1 MTFGEPLR
9 LDFLPWEYARL
20 GSAEDRERQAERQAR
35 LGGSL
40 SLAGD
45 VYVAE
50 SAAVYCDELTMGERS
65 YIAAHAYVTG
75 HISLGAD
82 STINPFCVVR
92 GRVTIGD
99 AVRIGAH
106 TSLLAFNH
114 GTAPGR
120 PIFQQPHTALG
131 ITIGDDVWIGSNV
144 TILDGITIGPH
155 SIIGAGAV
163 VTKDVPAN
171 TITAGNPARVLRTRT
186 PDTEPPADLTLAAG
200 STTPAHP
207 APASSAPPDPTRA
220 ALPTR
225 AASSATPA
233 QPSGSVLPS
242 TPTAAPAQDAAELA
256 DRLAAFAARAREQA
270 DDVLRRCWDG
280 ERFVDRPG
288 LDHEPAI
295 RPWCDA
301 VEIADLLLRRTPDGH
316 TRDDLVRRLRAR
328 QDPETGLVSPGDLAD
343 AGLDVPATD
352 KLSVLE
358 GPASY
363 HILCVGYALQLLD
376 SCFEHPIKI
385 DFAPGEP
392 ERQLDNLPWARQ
404 AWSAGSGIDALGTA
418 LARNLKDHSESGPL
432 TTLMGWLTLRADPA
446 TGVWGQPHPDDG
458 WLQVVNGFYRLTRGT
473 YAQFGLPLPYPEAA
487 VKTVLAHSNDRRM
500 FSGDGY
506 NACNVLDVIH
516 PLWLAAKQTDYGRTD
531 ATRWAEDQLTR
542 ILNRWIDG
550 AGFAFAPDGT
560 DDRSIPG
567 LQGTEMWL
575 AIIWLLADY
584 LGLSDT
590 LAYHPRGVHRP
601 EPLLRA

>member
-1 MTFGEPLR
+1 MTFAEPLR
-9 LDFLPWEYARL
+9 LDFLPWEYARV
-20 GSAEDRERQAERQAR
+20 GSAEDRERQAERQAH

-163 VTKDVPAN
+163 VTKNVPAN
-171 TITAGNPARVLRTRT
+171 TITAGNPARVLRSR
-186 PDTEPPADLTLAAG
+186 DPATDLTP
-200 STTPAHP
+200 STSLT
-207 APASSAPPDPTRA
+207 AP
-220 ALPTR
+220 
-225 AASSATPA
+225 AASSTAPA
-233 QPSGSVLPS
+233 QP
-242 TPTAAPAQDAAELA
+242 AADLA

-288 LDHEPAI
+288 LDHESAI

-328 QDPETGLVSPGDLAD
+328 QDPDTGLVSPGDLAD

-363 HILCVGYALQLLD
+363 HILCVGYALQVLD
-376 SCFEHPIKI
+376 SCFEHPIKT
-385 DFAPGEP
+385 DFAPGEL
-392 ERQLDNLPWARQ
+392 ERQLDSLPWVRH

-432 TTLMGWLTLRADPA
+432 TTLMGWLTLRADPV
-446 TGVWGQPHPDDG
+446 TGAWGQPHPDDG
-458 WLQVVNGFYRLTRGT
+458 WLQVVNGFYRLARGT
-473 YAQFGLPLPYPEAA
+473 YAQFGLPLPYPESA

-542 ILNRWIDG
+542 ILDRWVDG

-584 LGLSDT
+584 LVLSDT
-590 LAYHPRGVHRP
+590 LAYRPRGVHRP
-601 EPLLRA
+601 EPLLRV

>member
-1 MTFGEPLR
+1 MTPGEPLR
-9 LDFLPWEYARL
+9 LDFLPWEYARVA
-20 GSAEDRERQAERQAR
+20 SDEERERQIQRQQR

-40 SLAGD
+40 SLADD

-50 SAAVYCDELTMGERS
+50 SAAVYCDELRMGERS

-75 HISLGAD
+75 HITLGSD
-82 STINPFCVVR
+82 TTINPFSAVR
-92 GRVTIGD
+92 GRVAIGD
-99 AVRIGAH
+99 GVRIGAH

-114 GTAPGR
+114 GTAPGE
-120 PIFQQPHTALG
+120 PIFRQRHTSLG

-144 TILDGITIGPH
+144 TVLDGVTIGPH

-163 VTKDVPAN
+163 VTKDVPADS
-171 TITAGNPARVLRTRT
+171 IAAGNPARVLRSR
-186 PDTEPPADLTLAAG
+186 
-200 STTPAHP
+200 
-207 APASSAPPDPTRA
+207 SSARPVGD
-220 ALPTR
+220 L
-225 AASSATPA
+225 S
-233 QPSGSVLPS
+233 Q
-242 TPTAAPAQDAAELA
+242 
-256 DRLAAFAARAREQA
+256 RLAAFTAKAREQA

-301 VEIADLLLRRTPDGH
+301 VEIADVLLRRTPEGH
-316 TRDDLVRRLRAR
+316 TRDDLVRRLRYR

-343 AGLDVPATD
+343 VGLDVPATD

-363 HILCVGYALQLLD
+363 HILCVGYALQVLD
-376 SCFEHPIKI
+376 SCFEHPIRT
-385 DFAPGEP
+385 DFAPGEL
-392 ERQLDNLPWARQ
+392 ERQLDNLPWARH

-418 LARNLKDHSESGPL
+418 LARNLKDHRESGPL
-432 TTLMGWLTLRADPA
+432 ETLMGWLVTRADSA
-446 TGVWGQPHPDDG
+446 SGMWGQPHPDDG

-473 YAQFGLPLPYPEAA
+473 YAQFGLPLPYPEQA
-487 VKTVLAHSNDRRM
+487 VKTVLAHSNDKRM

-516 PLWLAAKQTDYGRTD
+516 PLWLAGKQTDVGRADGTQ
-531 ATRWAEDQLTR
+531 WAEDQLSR
-542 ILNRWIDG
+542 ILDRWVDG
-550 AGFAFAPDGT
+550 EGFAFAPDGA

-575 AIIWLLADY
+575 SIIWLLSDY
-584 LGLSDT
+584 LGLSD
-590 LAYHPRGVHRP
+590 AVGYRPRGVHRP
-601 EPLLRA
+601 EPLVSLR

>member
-1 MTFGEPLR
+1 MTPGETLR
-9 LDFLPWEYARL
+9 LDFLPWEYARVA
-20 GSAEDRERQAERQAR
+20 SDEERERQIQRQQR

-40 SLAGD
+40 SLADD

-50 SAAVYCDELTMGERS
+50 SAAVYCDELRMGERS

-75 HISLGAD
+75 HITLGSD
-82 STINPFCVVR
+82 TTINPFSAVR
-92 GRVTIGD
+92 GRVNIGD
-99 AVRIGAH
+99 GVRIGAH

-114 GTAPGR
+114 GTAPGE
-120 PIFQQPHTALG
+120 PIFRQRHTSLG

-144 TILDGITIGPH
+144 TVLDGVTIGPH

-163 VTKDVPAN
+163 VTKDVPADS
-171 TITAGNPARVLRTRT
+171 IAAGNPARVLRSR
-186 PDTEPPADLTLAAG
+186 
-200 STTPAHP
+200 
-207 APASSAPPDPTRA
+207 SSARPVGD
-220 ALPTR
+220 L
-225 AASSATPA
+225 S
-233 QPSGSVLPS
+233 Q
-242 TPTAAPAQDAAELA
+242 
-256 DRLAAFAARAREQA
+256 RLAAFTAKAREQA

-301 VEIADLLLRRTPDGH
+301 VEIADVLLRRTPEGH
-316 TRDDLVRRLRAR
+316 TRDDLVRRLRHR

-343 AGLDVPATD
+343 VGLDVPATD

-363 HILCVGYALQLLD
+363 HILCVGYALQVLD
-376 SCFEHPIKI
+376 SCFEHPIRT
-385 DFAPGEP
+385 DFAPGEL
-392 ERQLDNLPWARQ
+392 ERQLDNLPWARR

-418 LARNLKDHSESGPL
+418 LARNLKDHRESGPL
-432 TTLMGWLTLRADPA
+432 ETLMGWLVTRADSA
-446 TGVWGQPHPDDG
+446 SGMWGQPHPDDG

-473 YAQFGLPLPYPEAA
+473 YAQFGLPLPYPEQA
-487 VKTVLAHSNDRRM
+487 VKTVLAHSNDKRM

-516 PLWLAAKQTDYGRTD
+516 PLWLAGKQTDVGRADGTQ
-531 ATRWAEDQLTR
+531 WAEDQLSR
-542 ILNRWIDG
+542 ILDRWVDG
-550 AGFAFAPDGT
+550 EGFAFAPDGA

-575 AIIWLLADY
+575 SIIWLLSDY
-584 LGLSDT
+584 LGLSD
-590 LAYHPRGVHRP
+590 AVGYRPRGVHRP
-601 EPLLRA
+601 EPLVSLR